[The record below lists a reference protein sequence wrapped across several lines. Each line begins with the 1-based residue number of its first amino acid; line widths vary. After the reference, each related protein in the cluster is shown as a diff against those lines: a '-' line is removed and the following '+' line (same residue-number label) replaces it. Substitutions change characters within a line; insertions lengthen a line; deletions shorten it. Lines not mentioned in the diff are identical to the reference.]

1 MTEQPAKIQLV
12 GKNQLFSG
20 NYMTYQEYSATSP
33 LNDNVKCFWT
43 LDRFYSADKNY
54 ETVLP
59 DSFFELIINLGDPY
73 YIIEDNLKKTL
84 PKCFL
89 LGFLTKPYLLYC
101 DGQVNLIAAR
111 LYPWGAKIIFGDT
124 IKHIADGYLDTSLFI
139 SGSKFANQSVNEV
152 LAVFPE
158 KLLNEII
165 KSQFEKTTVQ
175 AATQLL
181 YQNNGVFKIG
191 ELAKLLYTNPRS
203 LQIDFQKDYGVS
215 AKHFAKNFRFDK
227 IKKTL
232 SQNPDT
238 NLKELAYDY
247 GYTDQAH
254 FIKDFKSFANMTPT
268 EFCSKVKTR
277 Q

>member
-1 MTEQPAKIQLV
+1 
-12 GKNQLFSG
+12 
-20 NYMTYQEYSATSP
+20 MTYQEYSVTPP

-43 LDRFYSADKNY
+43 LERLYSAEKNY
-54 ETVLP
+54 ETVFP
-59 DSFFELIINLGDPY
+59 DSYFELIINLGDPY
-73 YIIEDNLKKTL
+73 YIISENQKVAL

-89 LGFLTKPYLLYC
+89 LGLLSKPFLLYC

-124 IKHIADGYLDTSLFI
+124 IKSIADSYLDTSLFI
-139 SGSKFANQSVNEV
+139 SGSEFASKSVNEM

-158 KLLNEII
+158 KLLNEVI

-191 ELAKLLYTNPRS
+191 GLATMLYTNSRS
-203 LQIDFQKDYGVS
+203 LQIDFQKDYGIS
-215 AKHFAKNFRFDK
+215 AKLFAKNFRFDK

-232 SQNPDT
+232 SHNPDT
-238 NLKELAYDY
+238 NMKELAYEY

-268 EFCSKVKTR
+268 EFCNKVKTI